1 MLFGFTK
8 MESITAE
15 ELLSPEA
22 APRRAIVTLHA
33 RWRAGT
39 ALYYIAPT
47 IVTELLRF
55 FFVLSANSELTYRSE
70 PNLPVRRGKGYL
82 ALKLTKAGTNL
93 AVRRKTLLRARN
105 WQIFSE
111 KIFSSEWTGLPA
123 QILRRRCFMCRI
135 RKMLPYHTPGRLEA
149 SFPWATH
156 EQHLIIECFGLV
168 TLHAR

>member
-55 FFVLSANSELTYRSE
+55 FFVLSANSELTY
-70 PNLPVRRGKGYL
+70 
-82 ALKLTKAGTNL
+82 
-93 AVRRKTLLRARN
+93 
-105 WQIFSE
+105 
-111 KIFSSEWTGLPA
+111 SS
-123 QILRRRCFMCRI
+123 
-135 RKMLPYHTPGRLEA
+135 
-149 SFPWATH
+149 
-156 EQHLIIECFGLV
+156 
-168 TLHAR
+168 